1 MNWQYEQRSLR
12 HQTHQKEIL
21 TWQWFSN
28 LLKCRR
34 QEADMEEQKKVEKNK
49 KINKDESEIKSTG
62 IFLFQL

>member
-34 QEADMEEQKKVEKNK
+34 QEADMEEQIQARSEEPISQKK
-49 KINKDESEIKSTG
+49 S
-62 IFLFQL
+62 